1 MLNIM
6 TTETFTQSCI
16 ESSMVVFSLSEY
28 MHENLFNHARKGSGV
43 EKVKRCL
50 QRDHTTSL
58 FFFRYVLLF

>member
-28 MHENLFNHARKGSGV
+28 MHENLFNHASKGSGV
-43 EKVKRCL
+43 EKVMRCL
-50 QRDHTTSL
+50 QRDHTTS
-58 FFFRYVLLF
+58 